1 MLAADKLLLQS
12 RIRQNAIQLKDK
24 EFQLHNENFATVGTQ
39 AAVLAGFTMTAFAE
53 MYIPPEAPRILKF
66 IYFTLVTFSLSANL
80 YCVGQTTTLSVF
92 GTSLS
97 LRGPDGSMIRAVDG
111 MYAERRQVFLQ
122 KIYGVLNVSSG
133 VLGFCCWYFYTY
145 VGHYIWWMDCIGD

>member
-1 MLAADKLLLQS
+1 MFNSMIRLLVS
-12 RIRQNAIQLKDK
+12 S
-24 EFQLHNENFATVGTQ
+24 
-39 AAVLAGFTMTAFAE
+39 M
-53 MYIPPEAPRILKF
+53 IL
-66 IYFTLVTFSLSANL
+66 
-80 YCVGQTTTLSVF
+80 
-92 GTSLS
+92 
-97 LRGPDGSMIRAVDG
+97 GPDGSMIRAVDG